1 MIKNTLT
8 LAGALLLAA
17 LLAACSPT
25 APAPQADTAVPTA
38 PPANIAA
45 AEAFVA
51 DLAAGRFDEAV
62 AGFDETMSDVMP
74 SGTLA
79 DTWSQ
84 LLGQAGDF
92 VAVQGTR
99 AAREGGY
106 DIVYVTTEFTQM
118 PLDIKVV
125 FDDAGLI
132 AGLFFLPAADTSAS
146 APQAAPP
153 YADPSTFTE
162 QEVIVGEGTEWAL
175 PGTLTLPAGEGPF
188 PAVVLVHGSGPN
200 DRDETIGP
208 NKPFRDLAWGLAGQ
222 GIATLRYEKRTREY
236 QQTVARMT
244 DFTVQEETIDDALAA
259 VTLLR
264 GTPAI
269 DPAQVYVLGHSLGGT
284 LIPRI
289 GAQTEDA
296 AGLIVLA
303 GADRPLEALMLEQF
317 TYIFGLDGEISAE
330 EQAQLEAIQEQITAV
345 QDPDLSP
352 AAAPDGLLGAPA
364 AYWLDLRDYVP
375 SELARTLSQPL
386 LILQGERDYQV
397 TMEDYGRWQA
407 ALADR
412 ADVTFKSYP
421 ALNHLFIAG
430 EGPSTPAE
438 YDQAGHVAEEVIR
451 DIAGWIRDRA
461 G

>member
-1 MIKNTLT
+1 MQPGGRD
-8 LAGALLLAA
+8 AG
-17 LLAACSPT
+17 SRHGRSRRVRRQHGRT
-25 APAPQADTAVPTA
+25 
-38 PPANIAA
+38 
-45 AEAFVA
+45 AEAFVT
-51 DLAAGRFDEAV
+51 DLVAGRFDTAV
-62 AGFDETMSDVMP
+62 AGFDQTMTEVM
-74 SGTLA
+74 SSAALA
-79 DTWSQ
+79 DTWAQ

-146 APQAAPP
+146 APESAPP
-153 YADPSTFTE
+153 YADPAAFTE

-175 PGTLTLPAGEGPF
+175 PGTLTLPVGEGPF

-236 QQTVARMT
+236 QQTVAREM

-259 VTLLR
+259 VALLQ

-269 DPAQVYVLGHSLGGT
+269 DPQGIYVLGHSLGGT

-289 GAQTEDA
+289 GAQTEDV

-303 GADRPLEALMLEQF
+303 GSDRPLEEVMLEQF
-317 TYIFGLDGEISAE
+317 TYIFGLDGAISAE
-330 EQAQLEAIQEQITAV
+330 EQTQLDTVAQQITAV
-345 QDPDLSP
+345 QDPAL
-352 AAAPDGLLGAPA
+352 APDTPPNELLGAPG
-364 AYWLDLRDYVP
+364 AYWLSLRDYVP
-375 SELARTLSQPL
+375 SGSRANLAPAAADPARRTGLP
-386 LILQGERDYQV
+386 GDN
-397 TMEDYGRWQA
+397 GRFR
-407 ALADR
+407 ALAGGAGGSGRCDLQELSGAEPSVHDR
-412 ADVTFKSYP
+412 RGPK
-421 ALNHLFIAG
+421 HAG
-430 EGPSTPAE
+430 R
-438 YDQAGHVAEEVIR
+438 V
-451 DIAGWIRDRA
+451 
-461 G
+461 